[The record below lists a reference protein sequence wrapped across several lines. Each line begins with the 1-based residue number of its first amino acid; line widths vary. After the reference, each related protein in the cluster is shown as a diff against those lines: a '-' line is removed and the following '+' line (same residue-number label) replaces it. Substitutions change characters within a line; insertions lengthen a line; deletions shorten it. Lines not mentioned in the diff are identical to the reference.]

1 MFLTD
6 VTNSGAIPLLEKTLA
21 FTEAR
26 NRMLAENIAN
36 VSTPGYRARQL
47 SVKDF
52 QAALRTARERRRESG
67 GTDLPMPDTRE
78 LKFDAAGHLKATP
91 SLEPV
96 ENLLFHDGTNARVE
110 RYMADLA
117 ENAMMH
123 QVGTEL
129 LQGKFERLQSAIRGR
144 VA

>member
-1 MFLTD
+1 MFLSD
-6 VTNSGAIPLLEKTLA
+6 VTNAGAIPLLEKTLA

-36 VSTPGYRARQL
+36 VNTPGYRARQL
-47 SVKDF
+47 SVRDF
-52 QAALRTARERRRESG
+52 QAALRSARERRRAEGGSG
-67 GTDLPMPDTRE
+67 FHLPETRE
-78 LKFDAAGHLKATP
+78 VRTDAAGHLQATP

-96 ENLLFHDGTNARVE
+96 ENILFHDGTNARVE
-110 RYMADLA
+110 HHMADLA

-123 QVGTEL
+123 QVATEL
-129 LQGKFERLQSAIRGR
+129 MQKKFGSLQSAIRGR